1 MLDKGKI
8 EEKEWE
14 DKTKLS
20 KLINDCINIEDT
32 INNINIIYDKIK
44 AFNDNKEIKAEFN
57 PKYNEIEKGLKEI
70 KNFGNV
76 NILKN
81 KNEEIKE
88 LNSDNESNGN
98 ELKNENE
105 EMRGFGF

>member
-57 PKYNEIEKGLKEI
+57 PKDNEIEKGLLKEI

-81 KNEEIKE
+81 KNEEIK
-88 LNSDNESNGN
+88 NSNFSNFSN
-98 ELKNENE
+98 FNDEIKYNENRE
-105 EMRGFGF
+105 E